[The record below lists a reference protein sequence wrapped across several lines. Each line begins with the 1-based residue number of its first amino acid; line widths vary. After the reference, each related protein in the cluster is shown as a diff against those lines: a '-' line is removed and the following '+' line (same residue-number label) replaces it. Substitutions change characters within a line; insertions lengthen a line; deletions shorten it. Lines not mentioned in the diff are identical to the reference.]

1 MKVLLV
7 AEKPGLL
14 PELAGFL
21 KDLGSKLGGVE
32 AIAFTAAPSLDEAKK
47 FTTYG
52 FAKTYVAVA
61 EQAFP
66 DQLAKAVVEIID
78 KEGPDLVVGVATKM
92 GNEVVARIAGAKGM
106 PMFTEIVDVEAGDG
120 AVLFHRAVLGGRA
133 ISVLKPALP
142 AAATIPARK
151 YEAPQPGE
159 PGEVVEVKLPPSA
172 LSLVKVEKKEKG
184 GINIEEAEIVVGV
197 GRGFRKKEDL
207 AMAEELANLLGGA
220 VGCSR
225 PIAADYHWLP
235 EDAWIGI
242 SGKKIRPKL
251 YIAIGISGAPQHMS
265 AVMDAKVIVAVNK
278 DKNAPVFQYTDYGV
292 VADLY
297 QFLPVFI
304 QKLKE
309 KLGG

>member
-7 AEKPGLL
+7 AEKPELL
-14 PELAGFL
+14 SELAGFL
-21 KDLGSKLGGVE
+21 KDLESKAGPVE
-32 AIAFTAAPSLDEAKK
+32 TAAFTAAPSLDEARK
-47 FTTYG
+47 FSAYVA
-52 FAKTYVAVA
+52 AKTYVAVA
-61 EQAFP
+61 ERVFP
-66 DQLAKAVVEIID
+66 DQLSKAALDIVDREN
-78 KEGPDLVVGVATKM
+78 PDLVIGVATKT
-92 GNEVVARIAGAKGM
+92 GNEVVARVAGAKGI
-106 PMFTEIVDVEAGDG
+106 PMMTEIVDVEARDG
-120 AVLFHRAVLGGRA
+120 ALLFHRAVLGGRA

-151 YEAPQPGE
+151 YEVPQPGE
-159 PGEVVEVKLPPSA
+159 PGELVEVQLPSSA
-172 LSLVKVEKKEKG
+172 LSLVKVEEKEKG
-184 GINIEEAEIVVGV
+184 GVNIEEAEVVIGV

-207 AMAEELANLLGGA
+207 AMAEELANMLGGA

-251 YIAIGISGAPQHMS
+251 YMAIGISGAPQHMS
-265 AVMDAKVIVAVNK
+265 AVLDAKVIVAVNK
-278 DKNAPVFQYTDYGV
+278 DKNAPVFQYADYGV